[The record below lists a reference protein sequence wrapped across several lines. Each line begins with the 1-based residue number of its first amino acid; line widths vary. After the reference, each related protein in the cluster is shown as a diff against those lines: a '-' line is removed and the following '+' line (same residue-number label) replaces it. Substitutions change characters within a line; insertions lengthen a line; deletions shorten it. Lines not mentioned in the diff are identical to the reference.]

1 MSKQDKAKQADRES
15 NFNKLSSRTHDNI
28 RQVSSR
34 VRLSLTVRIAMHDC
48 AQLMRTAIL
57 AMAILAIMLGIACG
71 LHFRG
76 TVKRIRVQEP
86 DLPGGVYSQLILQEE
101 GVEAAEVTDPA
112 QVADLGA
119 KIRTGLSRFPAHLVL
134 PFRTPAGRDALLTVP
149 LKEWWRALLLLF
161 FGAVAADLLR
171 MIYIFRRRNELNKT
185 VLAPIHEITQL
196 AETLSAANLSNRIN
210 LEGTKTELKDL
221 AGVIN
226 SMLDRIEASYNSQ
239 KQFVSDVSHELRTPI
254 AVLQGYADMLQRWG
268 KDDPEVLQE
277 SLTAISQETQAMKE
291 LVESLLFLARHDKKT
306 LILEMTDVD
315 PCEVA
320 QEVVREEQMVM
331 PEDSFVLDPAVSCSI
346 EADRGMVKQVLRIL
360 VDNAVKY
367 SPKGSTVTIGCA
379 KTAAGCT
386 LSVHD
391 QGSGIPAE
399 ELPKIFDRFYRADA
413 ARHSETGGHGLGLS
427 IGRII
432 VLAHGG
438 RIRVRSKVGEGT
450 SFYVELPARQA
461 RAEDERPPEPD
472 TRRGSGRVRKVR
484 RNIQPEKDA
493 S

>member
-1 MSKQDKAKQADRES
+1 MVR
-15 NFNKLSSRTHDNI
+15 SSLLVMLVTSI
-28 RQVSSR
+28 AFGALFSWQVY
-34 VRLSLTVRIAMHDC
+34 
-48 AQLMRTAIL
+48 Q
-57 AMAILAIMLGIACG
+57 
-71 LHFRG
+71 
-76 TVKRIRVQEP
+76 TVKGLLPCEP
-86 DLPGGVYSQLILQEE
+86 DLAEGGYSQLILCNAMLDARLEE
-101 GVEAAEVTDPA
+101 PDEGTARDGEAAFRRLHVNFPRDLTVAAQRTDGRVLCVTVNLRNA
-112 QVADLGA
+112 WLMLLTALCLIVVADLM
-119 KIRTGLSRFPAHLVL
+119 
-134 PFRTPAGRDALLTVP
+134 
-149 LKEWWRALLLLF
+149 
-161 FGAVAADLLR
+161 R
-171 MIYIFRRRNELNKT
+171 MIHFFRRRNELNKT
-185 VLAPIHEITQL
+185 VLAPIHEITEL

-221 AGVIN
+221 ANVIN

-277 SLTAISQETQAMKE
+277 SLNAISQETQAMKE

-320 QEVVREEQMVM
+320 QEVVREEQMVQ
-331 PEDSFVLDPAVSCSI
+331 PEDTFVLDPAMSCRI

-367 SPKGSTVTIGCA
+367 SPKGSAITIGCV
-379 KTAAGCT
+379 KTAVGCT

-391 QGSGIPAE
+391 QGCGIAAD

-432 VLAHGG
+432 VVAHGG
-438 RIRVRSKVGEGT
+438 RIRVRSKLGEGT
-450 SFYVELPARQA
+450 SFYVELPARQT
-461 RAEDERPPEPD
+461 RAGEEPAASDRPKD
-472 TRRGSGRVRKVR
+472 AGRTRKVR
-484 RNIQPEKDA
+484 KTLQPEK
-493 S
+493 SSS

>member
-1 MSKQDKAKQADRES
+1 MSNAKKAADKPAGERQS
-15 NFNKLSSRTHDNI
+15 GFNRLSRSTHDNL

-48 AQLMRTAIL
+48 AQLARTSLMVLAIL
-57 AMAILAIMLGIACG
+57 TLMLGIACG
-71 LHFRG
+71 FHFRG
-76 TVKRIRVQEP
+76 TLARVRSAEPDRDAGRYSQEIIQEAGAEAWTEPNMGTGVGDRIRV
-86 DLPGGVYSQLILQEE
+86 
-101 GVEAAEVTDPA
+101 
-112 QVADLGA
+112 
-119 KIRTGLSRFPAHLVL
+119 GLSRFPARVII
-134 PFRTPAGRDALLTVP
+134 PFRTPSDEKALLSVP
-149 LKEWWRALLLLF
+149 LRGWWQTLMLLF
-161 FGAVAADLLR
+161 GGAILADLMR
-171 MIYIFRRRNELNKT
+171 MIHFFRRRNELNKT
-185 VLAPIHEITQL
+185 VLAPIHEITEL

-221 AGVIN
+221 ANVIN

-306 LILEMTDVD
+306 LILEMADVD

-320 QEVVREEQMVM
+320 QEVVREEQMVK
-331 PEDSFVLDPAVSCSI
+331 PEDTFVLDPAVSCVI

-367 SPKGSTVTIGCA
+367 SPKGSKIVIGCV

-391 QGSGIPAE
+391 QGCGIAPD

-413 ARHSETGGHGLGLS
+413 ARHSEAGGHGLGLS

-432 VLAHGG
+432 VVAHGG

-450 SFYVELPARQA
+450 SFYVDFPYSQRKPEEEPAET
-461 RAEDERPPEPD
+461 ED
-472 TRRGSGRVRKVR
+472 GAQSGRRRKVR
-484 RNIQPEKDA
+484 KPVKLEKDP